1 MRKTYGGKEKNDDDD
16 EIKANLVTT
25 SRNDAQNGKEQW
37 SAQSPHVVESRNTSK
52 VNVDTVLFPFHPRLP
67 LSHIGN
73 SIMMTIIGVGIGT
86 LQNCGKEDIGRKEEN
101 RPAIIKGDIMYPN
114 ITSKKIMLR
123 MRNSYEG
130 EEGVGLS
137 RTVNEQDKQPQYV
150 HINMVYKLCL
160 YFTTTHSYRMHN
172 TKSDC
177 TDSSLQEIARR
188 MKILMVATEVRSTMT
203 DIYKEKIMSQ
213 ESFNHIEAVRKAFT
227 TTVDYPH
234 CSSLPV
240 KFNVVFVL
248 TNSQVLR
255 LIASHSDAKDG
266 SLVKI
271 YRNTFLD
278 GDTEKIIESKSE
290 LHCLGFC
297 LNSEA
302 FVCKS
307 ITFFPETHGCFLN
320 SISSSTSKLIGNDE
334 ADFRV
339 VYIER
344 LQLKSVKKC
353 SSSFHKIPWNQLI
366 LRGEAVLMNVS
377 GGYENVFENLCNKP
391 MERCSATNAMCVADV
406 NCNYAYMHNGRC
418 STSSELRKK
427 LPKVI
432 ERHCHD
438 SDEANI
444 GILFHEASKCLKNS
458 NGMTIE
464 ATKLKEC
471 MQLCHT
477 HPTKSCDAINF
488 YANGRCELL
497 NGLIETETINDRIP
511 MKCRHFKLNVIA
523 FSVNE
528 RMRSID
534 SKIRI
539 PQKLRKSKRLRLQF
553 PRKNN
558 QQKIWTKPLFIDR
571 EADIKLNTVCH
582 YDSIIV
588 KDDLI
593 YRNVI
598 VVKLNAFVDKSREHF
613 RNTKYAEI
621 KPYGNIPYTAMKMGL
636 RSKNKRQVMENNNFD
651 LLQFSFLRY
660 LTNHQTHDVL
670 ELVQSRSFSADV
682 QSNT

>member
-1 MRKTYGGKEKNDDDD
+1 MAD
-16 EIKANLVTT
+16 
-25 SRNDAQNGKEQW
+25 
-37 SAQSPHVVESRNTSK
+37 
-52 VNVDTVLFPFHPRLP
+52 F
-67 LSHIGN
+67 
-73 SIMMTIIGVGIGT
+73 
-86 LQNCGKEDIGRKEEN
+86 
-101 RPAIIKGDIMYPN
+101 
-114 ITSKKIMLR
+114 
-123 MRNSYEG
+123 
-130 EEGVGLS
+130 VGLGGVILS
-137 RTVNEQDKQPQYV
+137 NKW
-150 HINMVYKLCL
+150 CL
-160 YFTTTHSYRMHN
+160 SMN
-172 TKSDC
+172 SD
-177 TDSSLQEIARR
+177 DFYG
-188 MKILMVATEVRSTMT
+188 KIDRKMILR
-203 DIYKEKIMSQ
+203 KICIS
-213 ESFNHIEAVRKAFT
+213 N
-227 TTVDYPH
+227 
-234 CSSLPV
+234 
-240 KFNVVFVL
+240 
-248 TNSQVLR
+248 
-255 LIASHSDAKDG
+255 AKDG

-391 MERCSATNAMCVADV
+391 MERCSATNAMYISYLGEQLSTRKHCLSMCVADV

-497 NGLIETETINDRIP
+497 NGLIETETINDRNP

-523 FSVNE
+523 FFVNE

-571 EADIKLNTVCH
+571 EADIKLNT
-582 YDSIIV
+582 
-588 KDDLI
+588 DDLI

-598 VVKLNAFVDKSREHF
+598 VVKLNAFVDTSVITEYDQFYRIACDYSKNNANISIT
-613 RNTKYAEI
+613 NTIQVKNMKYAEI

-636 RSKNKRQVMENNNFD
+636 RSKNKRQPNAIILGQNFD
-651 LLQFSFLRY
+651 LKI
-660 LTNHQTHDVL
+660 
-670 ELVQSRSFSADV
+670 ELYDDDNDDDKNSTKKKYMIANCTARSADGNQNV
-682 QSNT
+682 TLIENGCPTRIALEYVVRGNVEADQNGFTIPMRAFRFKNDERVKITCHLKTCKLNCITQNCIKTETIRKRRYVVEEIIDSVSLNEEVEISLFVTNQTSVRSTTYCLTRTSFISMSSIVSTFLIVDIDLSFERLSTIAMGKNRVEDELYA